1 MKCIVCSPMKG
12 KEVILGFKLNT
23 LEKNVGKTKI
33 IQNMPHLGK
42 KEKGVIC
49 EQKCTHAKNEIIYS
63 QQSRISIVEQVIE
76 GGLKKEKGTKR

>member
-1 MKCIVCSPMKG
+1 MA
-12 KEVILGFKLNT
+12 
-23 LEKNVGKTKI
+23 
-33 IQNMPHLGK
+33 HLGK
-42 KEKGVIC
+42 KEKGVLC